1 MKKFLWADHF
11 LQDLRY
17 GFRILAKT
25 PGFTLLAVVS
35 LGLGIMATTAMY
47 SVIHGVVLNPFPY
60 RDVDT
65 LMSVKVWDPG
75 GRGWR
80 TYYSTD
86 QFLEIEARNSIFEGV
101 IASTISD
108 VLWTGDGEPRRLR
121 GNHVTTNTF
130 QILGVPPLLG
140 RSVARDDGAPDSP
153 AVCVLGYRFWQR
165 QFGGDPNVLGRELR
179 LNDVRRTVVGIMPPR
194 FMWRGAD
201 VYIPV
206 VFQRGKAVEG
216 VRYVHLLGRLKPG
229 VTEARAEADLRPII
243 EELKRREPSE
253 FPDRWRV
260 GLLSLK
266 ETFPSG
272 IREILWILFG
282 AVGLLLLIACANVSN
297 LLLSRSASR
306 QREIA
311 VRAALGAGRGRI
323 VRQLLT
329 ESLLIA
335 LAGAV
340 LGVALAHAGLRAI
353 IAMVPPGTIPDESEV
368 VINLPVL
375 LFSVGVSALTALLFG
390 LAPAL
395 YACTRDLVQ
404 PLKEAAGASVGGGA
418 RRTILRN
425 GLVVAEVALSL
436 VLLAGAGLMIRTLF
450 VQLAV
455 DFGFQPGR
463 LLTMRIPLPEQHY
476 PDALRR
482 NAFFQELLP
491 RIAAVPG
498 VMSAG
503 LNTWMHPLGNWR
515 LPVEMAGSAEK
526 DTRPVI
532 MHQVNAEYPRALGIQ
547 LLHGRM
553 FTDQEVVRA
562 ERVAVVNQMFVKR
575 HNPDRDPIG
584 RLLRLPRLQEPPF
597 RLPDPSFQIVGV
609 VKDVINAGDQVEPE
623 VYLPYTVTGRADYVI
638 VLAQGDP
645 AAVARAVRAQ
655 VYTLDPNQPVTNV
668 KTLERVLDEEVFS
681 YARFK
686 MVLFSVFAGLGL
698 ALAVIGLHG
707 LISHTVAQQTQ
718 EIGLRMALGASSG
731 DIFRMVAGKGARL
744 LMIGIVIG
752 LTGSFAATR
761 VMAAEIAVSQLDPVS
776 FAAVSL
782 LLFAVGLAACF
793 WPARRAARLDPMRAL
808 REE

>member
-80 TYYSTD
+80 TYYPTD

-140 RSVARDDGAPDSP
+140 RSVARDDGAPDAP

-165 QFGGDPNVLGRELR
+165 QFGGDPNVPGRELR

-375 LFSVGVSALTALLFG
+375 LFSVGASSLKTILFG

-395 YACTRDLVQ
+395 
-404 PLKEAAGASVGGGA
+404 
-418 RRTILRN
+418 
-425 GLVVAEVALSL
+425 
-436 VLLAGAGLMIRTLF
+436 
-450 VQLAV
+450 
-455 DFGFQPGR
+455 
-463 LLTMRIPLPEQHY
+463 
-476 PDALRR
+476 
-482 NAFFQELLP
+482 
-491 RIAAVPG
+491 
-498 VMSAG
+498 
-503 LNTWMHPLGNWR
+503 
-515 LPVEMAGSAEK
+515 
-526 DTRPVI
+526 
-532 MHQVNAEYPRALGIQ
+532 
-547 LLHGRM
+547 
-553 FTDQEVVRA
+553 
-562 ERVAVVNQMFVKR
+562 
-575 HNPDRDPIG
+575 
-584 RLLRLPRLQEPPF
+584 
-597 RLPDPSFQIVGV
+597 
-609 VKDVINAGDQVEPE
+609 
-623 VYLPYTVTGRADYVI
+623 
-638 VLAQGDP
+638 
-645 AAVARAVRAQ
+645 
-655 VYTLDPNQPVTNV
+655 
-668 KTLERVLDEEVFS
+668 
-681 YARFK
+681 
-686 MVLFSVFAGLGL
+686 
-698 ALAVIGLHG
+698 
-707 LISHTVAQQTQ
+707 
-718 EIGLRMALGASSG
+718 
-731 DIFRMVAGKGARL
+731 
-744 LMIGIVIG
+744 
-752 LTGSFAATR
+752 
-761 VMAAEIAVSQLDPVS
+761 
-776 FAAVSL
+776 
-782 LLFAVGLAACF
+782 
-793 WPARRAARLDPMRAL
+793 
-808 REE
+808 